1 VTDTAAPA
9 SNNTCPQCHAHYDVD
24 DRFCHSCGHQLVNDA
39 ACVEAQLARILPG
52 QIDAALASR
61 LREQKVVEV
70 ETAQL
75 LAERAVSWLKLLGFF
90 VGLPIVAGGIVLAFL
105 GFKTYSDFQS
115 YLEKAARFEKVLTT
129 AEQHSGEINKRVT
142 ELDAALVSAHTQIDR
157 QLAQIGKQQKDLQAQ
172 VSTIQQRLRFCP
184 SKGLSAE
191 LKNSLQNKLAQFIGY
206 LEKVGFQNL
215 DKQISVCV
223 YSKDDPIQDP
233 NLRSRTDQ
241 NAFYMTQ
248 DRTIYIHRDLAPVP
262 SVALREY
269 THYALLTAANGNTAL
284 HRSEIESG
292 LADYFPASF
301 LDNPLIGDK
310 LGALFNLPTPYIR
323 NLANTMTYPAGA
335 EEHTLGEAWDGAI
348 WQCRQQL
355 GAQVTD
361 KLVLQAWKDFALKHS
376 DNVKAFSAA
385 LIKGEADDGKR
396 SLCFADQIKQR
407 RLSN

>member
-1 VTDTAAPA
+1 VTDTAVPA
-9 SNNTCPQCHAHYDVD
+9 SNTTCPQCHAHCNVG

-39 ACVEAQLARILPG
+39 ASVEAQLARILPG

-90 VGLPIVAGGIVLAFL
+90 VGIPIVAGGIVLAFL

-115 YLEKAARFEKVLTT
+115 YLERAARFEKVLTT

-142 ELDAALVSAHTQIDR
+142 ELDAALTSAHKQIDQ

-184 SKGLSAE
+184 SKGLSAD
-191 LKNSLQNKLAQFIGY
+191 LKKSLQDKLAQFIGY

-215 DKQISVCV
+215 DKQISVCI
-223 YSKDDPIQDP
+223 YSKDDPIQEP
-233 NLRSRTDQ
+233 NMQSMTEL
-241 NAFYMTQ
+241 NAFYVTGNH
-248 DRTIYIHRDLAPVP
+248 TIYIHRDLAPVP

-269 THYALLTAANGNTAL
+269 AHYALLTAAEGNSAL
-284 HRSEIESG
+284 HRSEVESG

-301 LDNPLIGDK
+301 LDNPLIGEK
-310 LGALFNLPTPYIR
+310 LGPLFNLPTSYIR
-323 NLANTMTYPAGA
+323 NLANTMVYPAGA
-335 EEHTLGEAWDGAI
+335 EAHTLGEAWDGAI

-355 GAQVTD
+355 GRQVTD
-361 KLVLQAWKDFALKHS
+361 KIVLHAWTDFALKHP
-376 DNVKAFSAA
+376 DNVHAFGTA
-385 LIKGEADDGKR
+385 LISGEANG
-396 SLCFADQIKQR
+396 SSGSHCFAGQIEHR
-407 RLSN
+407 HLPH